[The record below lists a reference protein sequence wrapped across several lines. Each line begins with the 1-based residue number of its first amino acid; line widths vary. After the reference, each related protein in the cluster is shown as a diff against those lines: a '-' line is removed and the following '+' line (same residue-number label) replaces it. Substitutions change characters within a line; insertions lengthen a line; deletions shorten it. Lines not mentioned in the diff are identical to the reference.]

1 MSVSKTPDYKVMERL
16 SDILRRLESGE
27 KLSIKELSKDYGC
40 DAKTI
45 QRDINRRLPE
55 LLSQLNMG
63 VRLEREGRLV
73 RLGGDTTTL
82 KNFDEALVLDVLEK
96 LSEGMGSNFALKA
109 KKILSNI
116 KRADS
121 EEHLYASVYFEDVTD
136 KADEVLSLE
145 VAMGK
150 AAIIKYRYEINGSS
164 YDVEAKP
171 LKLICFDGFWYLLAE
186 DVKDGV
192 IKKYYLKAISN
203 ISMTEKT
210 FTIKKA
216 LKDKLQN
223 AVNVWFNANKES
235 FEVRL
240 WADKEI
246 AKYFYRRPISKSQRV
261 ISKDPDGSIE
271 LSVMIT
277 DDNEIVPTVFY
288 WMPNLLI
295 LSPKPL
301 REKVEKL
308 AALFIEK
315 MRVAQQ

>member
-1 MSVSKTPDYKVMERL
+1 
-16 SDILRRLESGE
+16 
-27 KLSIKELSKDYGC
+27 
-40 DAKTI
+40 
-45 QRDINRRLPE
+45 
-55 LLSQLNMG
+55 
-63 VRLEREGRLV
+63 
-73 RLGGDTTTL
+73 
-82 KNFDEALVLDVLEK
+82 
-96 LSEGMGSNFALKA
+96 
-109 KKILSNI
+109 
-116 KRADS
+116 
-121 EEHLYASVYFEDVTD
+121 
-136 KADEVLSLE
+136 
-145 VAMGK
+145 
-150 AAIIKYRYEINGSS
+150 
-164 YDVEAKP
+164 
-171 LKLICFDGFWYLLAE
+171 
-186 DVKDGV
+186 
-192 IKKYYLKAISN
+192 
-203 ISMTEKT
+203 MTEKT

-308 AALFIEK
+308 ATLFIEK
-315 MRVAQQ
+315 MRAFQQ